1 MIRRISQIACALILS
16 ISVKSQTD
24 TTSSAA
30 EEKKSNFTFSGSI
43 DGYFRSDLNESLSNN
58 RTSFTNTTGK
68 LALGMVSA
76 KVDYNI
82 KKFSFTADLGIGKRA
97 EEFAYND
104 KGAFKYVKQL
114 YGAYAAADWLK
125 ITAGTWA
132 THVGYELLDPHGN
145 RNYSMSYMFSY
156 GPFLHTGVKSDFTFG
171 GTGFMI
177 GVANPTDYRNSPN
190 PNKKALLFQF
200 SQAISENVKVYLNYV
215 GGQRPT
221 DKAKTRQFDLVL
233 TGKVNDQFN
242 VGLNATT
249 TSVKTPNASNTYG
262 DAKSWWGTAAYLN
275 FDPVKNLGFTLRSE
289 LFDDEFQLA
298 AMGAAPY
305 GATIF
310 ANTISAN
317 VKVGPIMIVPEVRI
331 ESATN
336 NVYST
341 KIGAERSS
349 ATSILLG
356 AYYKF

>member
-1 MIRRISQIACALILS
+1 MIRRILQFACALILA
-16 ISVKSQTD
+16 ITVNAQTD
-24 TTSSAA
+24 TSITTSK
-30 EEKKSNFTFSGSI
+30 EKKSNFTFSGSI
-43 DGYFRSDLNESLSNN
+43 DGYFKSDLNKTLSNN
-58 RTSFTNTTGK
+58 RTSFTNTNGK

-76 KVDYNI
+76 KVDYNV

-104 KGAFKYVKQL
+104 NGAFKYVKQL
-114 YGAYAAADWLK
+114 YGAYEATDWLK

-156 GPFLHTGVKSDFTFG
+156 GPFLHTGIKSDFTFG

-177 GVANPTDYRNSPN
+177 GIANPTDYRNAPD
-190 PNKKALLFQF
+190 PNKKALLLQF
-200 SQAISENVKVYLNYV
+200 SQAITEDVKVYLNYV
-215 GGQRPT
+215 GGERPS
-221 DKAKTRQFDLVL
+221 DKAKTRQFDMVI

-242 VGLNATT
+242 VGINATT
-249 TSVKTPNASNTYG
+249 TNVRSLNISNIYEK
-262 DAKSWWGTAAYLN
+262 AKSWWGTAAYLN

-289 LFDDEFQLA
+289 LFDDKYQLA
-298 AMGAAPY
+298 AMGIAPY
-305 GATIF
+305 GATVF

-317 VKVGPIMIVPEVRI
+317 VKIGPVMIIPELRM

-336 NVYST
+336 NIYST
-341 KIGAERSS
+341 KLGSERSS
-349 ATSILLG
+349 DISLLLG

>member
-16 ISVKSQTD
+16 ISAKSQTE
-24 TTSSAA
+24 APVA

-58 RTSFTNTTGK
+58 RTSFTNTTGNF
-68 LALGMVSA
+68 ALGMVSA
-76 KVDYNI
+76 KVDYAV
-82 KKFSFTADLGIGKRA
+82 KKFSFTADLGAGKRA

-104 KGAFKYVKQL
+104 KGALKYVKQL
-114 YGAYAAADWLK
+114 YGTYAATEWLK
-125 ITAGTWA
+125 LTAGTWA
-132 THVGYELLDPHGN
+132 THVGYELLDPQGN

-156 GPFLHTGVKSDFTFG
+156 GPFLHTGIKSDFTFG
-171 GTGFMI
+171 KTGFMI
-177 GVANPTDYRNSPN
+177 GLANPTDYRNSPN
-190 PNKKALLFQF
+190 PNKKALLLQF
-200 SQAISENVKVYLNYV
+200 SQAITEDVKVFVNYV
-215 GGQRPT
+215 GGQRPS
-221 DKAKTRQFDLVL
+221 DMAKTRQFDLVL

-242 VGLNATT
+242 IGLNATT
-249 TSVKTPNASNTYG
+249 ASVSALSESNTYL

-289 LFDDEFQLA
+289 IFDDQNQLS

-310 ANTISAN
+310 ANTLSAN
-317 VKVGPIMIVPEVRI
+317 IKVGPIMLVPEVRI

-336 NVYST
+336 NVYYT
-341 KIGAERSS
+341 KGGLERSS
-349 ATSILLG
+349 TTSILLG